1 MDKIPAEVAIEE
13 LVLLLL
19 YLTCWEEDVF
29 GMKSYRSWKGYPFEI
44 LDGLKEKE
52 FISSGKRAKSV
63 YLQEKGIQ
71 KAKELKE
78 KYFARFQIPAD
89 PRMWFI

>member
-13 LVLLLL
+13 LVRLLL

-44 LDGLKEKE
+44 LDRLAEKGYV
-52 FISSGKRAKSV
+52 SGSKRAKSV
-63 YLQEKGIQ
+63 YLKETGIQ

-78 KYFARFQIPAD
+78 KYFPEMSR
-89 PRMWFI
+89 